1 VAPLINASSQA
12 NAVSFVRGLAAYG
25 DQVAL
30 VTAQTEISYRALA
43 ARVDA
48 VAGRLGDARRLILLT
63 GANEVDAI
71 VCYLAAL
78 SAGHPL
84 LLVPGDNP
92 AHVESLVATYDP
104 DVVVRRIRDE
114 WTFQERRAVS
124 AHDLHPDLA
133 LLLSTSGSTGSPKLV
148 RLSHQNVQANA
159 ESIADYLRIRSGDR
173 AATTLPMHYC
183 YGLSVINSHLL
194 RGAGLILTDLSVVDT
209 CFWDLFRTKR
219 GTTFAGVPYTFELLD
234 RVDFAAMQLRDLRY
248 VTQAGGRL
256 APDLVRRYAQLGER
270 HGWDLFVMYGQT
282 EATARMAYLPPRLAA
297 SRPEAIGIPIPGG
310 SFSLEPVPDSDNPD
324 TGELVYAGPNV
335 MLGYAESPSDLR
347 LGRTVDTLRTGDIA
361 RRASDDLY
369 EVVARR
375 SAFLKIF
382 GLRIDPQRVEAF
394 LAGQGMTAYCVGND
408 GELVVAVEG
417 ADDPDSVRRLTAQ
430 QCGLPERAVRICV
443 LDCLPRLPTGKPDYR
458 AVRDLART
466 TEPAPAP
473 PPTTD
478 LRALYAEILG
488 RSDVTDDSTFVSLG
502 GDSLSYVEISLRL
515 EQALGHLPAG
525 WHTMPIRDLVPADPP
540 RFKRGHALDTSIA
553 LRAIAIVLVVGTH
566 AQLFTIRGGAHLL
579 LGIAGFNFARFHLTS
594 AERGERARRLLSTIT
609 RIAAASMTWIALAC
623 LLAPND
629 YGLANIFLLNGLLGP
644 DEVGSEWRYWFIEA
658 LVAILL
664 VLTVLLS
671 IPLVDKIER
680 RAPFAL
686 PLALMTLGLA
696 TRFKLVVID
705 IGGVDRFTPHVVFWL
720 FALGWAAAKAASG
733 WQRWCVTLAVV
744 ATVPGF
750 FGAPLRETIV
760 IGGLLLLV
768 WVPSVRAPGLV
779 SRSAAVLAGSSLY
792 IYLTHWHIYIQIRDY
807 SPLVAVLA
815 SLLFGVLYA
824 KTVPGAT
831 AVLSSVSRRLAAHV
845 PGKWWPSASPA
856 WAAQP
861 RR

>member
-1 VAPLINASSQA
+1 
-12 NAVSFVRGLAAYG
+12 
-25 DQVAL
+25 
-30 VTAQTEISYRALA
+30 
-43 ARVDA
+43 
-48 VAGRLGDARRLILLT
+48 
-63 GANEVDAI
+63 
-71 VCYLAAL
+71 
-78 SAGHPL
+78 
-84 LLVPGDNP
+84 
-92 AHVESLVATYDP
+92 
-104 DVVVRRIRDE
+104 
-114 WTFQERRAVS
+114 
-124 AHDLHPDLA
+124 
-133 LLLSTSGSTGSPKLV
+133 
-148 RLSHQNVQANA
+148 VQANA

-256 APDLVRRYAQLGER
+256 APDLVRRYAQLGE
-270 HGWDLFVMYGQT
+270 
-282 EATARMAYLPPRLAA
+282 
-297 SRPEAIGIPIPGG
+297 
-310 SFSLEPVPDSDNPD
+310 
-324 TGELVYAGPNV
+324 
-335 MLGYAESPSDLR
+335 
-347 LGRTVDTLRTGDIA
+347 
-361 RRASDDLY
+361 
-369 EVVARR
+369 
-375 SAFLKIF
+375 
-382 GLRIDPQRVEAF
+382 
-394 LAGQGMTAYCVGND
+394 
-408 GELVVAVEG
+408 
-417 ADDPDSVRRLTAQ
+417 
-430 QCGLPERAVRICV
+430 
-443 LDCLPRLPTGKPDYR
+443 
-458 AVRDLART
+458 
-466 TEPAPAP
+466 
-473 PPTTD
+473 PTTD

-845 PGKWWPSASPA
+845 S
-856 WAAQP
+856 P
-861 RR
+861 RRLSAPGLCGIRRA